1 MLIKKTLYR
10 ARVKATARCDGG
22 AASCDGLLVL
32 KVTMPREPGGTNGRG
47 GHPRQPLATSYTACL
62 LGVMRLIAARDGI
75 ALRTDGEG
83 NVGAGPTLAKTRGR
97 SRAQDLSPRAPAAR
111 ARFGRRQPHA
121 LSPYSN
127 VTRGKRFFAPGACVN
142 FFQRDWT
149 CKQATESACLFRRLH
164 SDFSS
169 EYLSACS
176 PAPPTR
182 VSIRLTIGDLTDQP
196 WPAGHWMSNGLFL
209 VDFPLCSTRPA

>member
-1 MLIKKTLYR
+1 MLIKKTPYR

-22 AASCDGLLVL
+22 AASC
-32 KVTMPREPGGTNGRG
+32 N
-47 GHPRQPLATSYTACL
+47 
-62 LGVMRLIAARDGI
+62 GI

-97 SRAQDLSPRAPAAR
+97 SRAQNLPPRLPR
-111 ARFGRRQPHA
+111 PEQ
-121 LSPYSN
+121 
-127 VTRGKRFFAPGACVN
+127 N

-149 CKQATESACLFRRLH
+149 CKQAMESACLFRRLH

-169 EYLSACS
+169 ECLSACS
-176 PAPPTR
+176 AAPPTR
-182 VSIRLTIGDLTDQP
+182 VSIRLTMGDLTDQP

-209 VDFPLCSTRPA
+209 VDFPLCSTRPP